1 MSDTHITAATQFIET
16 DGARFAYRRWGKP
29 SGVPLVFIQH
39 FRGEFQYHI
48 DHKRCMVTVPG
59 YSTAPSVPERRAA

>member
-1 MSDTHITAATQFIET
+1 VKS
-16 DGARFAYRRWGKP
+16 
-29 SGVPLVFIQH
+29 FIQH

-59 YSTAPSVPERRAA
+59 YSTAPSVPERQAA